1 MQWAEILEALRKFAK
16 KYGSRVGIFL
26 LSAAVLAYVL
36 YHCLDIG
43 AVRVETTHAVESTEY
58 EIAGLTGYIFRDE
71 HTVTSI
77 NSGAAIYCI
86 GDGEKVSAKTE
97 LAKVYTFGS
106 TEEYVF
112 RRDAIENEID
122 LIERS
127 IAMKSAAASISKTN
141 EAIDRAYSSLMAAIA
156 KGDAEATRK
165 SADELAIYLN
175 AYDYVVGKTDLDAA
189 LAEKRAELDALEN
202 SYSGS
207 YDSVVCDKSGYFCYG
222 SDGYEGIFNYSSVEN
237 LTGSDLSEMISKMNT
252 SVPENKGVIGRMI
265 YDFEWYLAVPASDVL
280 CEKMRESAGY
290 EITFTNDSLEL
301 TMTLDRIAIMPGESE
316 GVLIFSSGEHPKNF
330 DFDREQSIELL
341 VDTTVGYRVPREAL
355 REHKGFKGVY
365 IIAASEIKFRRVN
378 ILLETDGYYVVAERD
393 LDTENYEEFLDLNDE
408 VIISISDGDL
418 HEGRLLN

>member
-1 MQWAEILEALRKFAK
+1 MEWAEIIEALKKFAK

-26 LSAAVLAYVL
+26 LSAAVLSYVL

-71 HTVTSI
+71 HIVTSS
-77 NSGAAIYCI
+77 NGGAAIYRV

-97 LAKVYTFGS
+97 LARVYTFGN
-106 TEEYVF
+106 TEEYVS
-112 RRDAIENEID
+112 RRDAIENEIE

-141 EAIDRAYSSLMAAIA
+141 EAIDRAYASLMAAIA
-156 KGDAEATRK
+156 KGDPESTRK

-175 AYDYVVGKTDLDAA
+175 AYDYVVGKTDLDSA
-189 LAEKRAELDALEN
+189 LAEKKAELDALEN
-202 SYSGS
+202 SYSGV

-222 SDGYEGIFNYSSVEN
+222 ADGYEGIFDYSSVDT
-237 LTGSDLSEMISKMNT
+237 LTCATLSEMISEMNT
-252 SVPENKGVIGRMI
+252 SSKENKGVIGRML

-280 CEKMRESAGY
+280 CEKMSESAEY
-290 EITFTNDSLEL
+290 EITFTNSSTEL
-301 TMTLDRIAIMPGESE
+301 KMTLDRIAIMPGETD
-316 GVLIFSSGEHPKNF
+316 GVLIFSSGEHPEDF
-330 DFDREQSIELL
+330 DFSREQTIELL

-393 LDTENYEEFLDLNDE
+393 LSTENYDEFLDLNDE

-418 HEGRLLN
+418 HDGRLLN